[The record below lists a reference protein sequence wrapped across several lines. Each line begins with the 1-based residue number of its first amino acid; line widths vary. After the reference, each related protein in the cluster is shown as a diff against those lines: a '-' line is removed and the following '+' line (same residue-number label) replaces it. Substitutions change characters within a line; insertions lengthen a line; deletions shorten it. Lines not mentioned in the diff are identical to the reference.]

1 MYRTVILL
9 FVSCGHETSSLR
21 LREGRRSR
29 VFDNRVLRKIFGPKR
44 DEVTGKRRRLIHSQ
58 SARKEFVTLSLS
70 LLKMCSSQQYT
81 CGTLIFIQH
90 VWNPLCTDLCLP
102 GLLVRISNVLLV
114 FQPLLHS
121 LCILCWGLSRAKHEY
136 APRVAHLLHLQMCHC
151 KEHLLHPPIDCQ

>member
-1 MYRTVILL
+1 MNNQVNCIHEEIKNRLKSGNNCCHLVQNCLSSSLLSKNKENKMYRTVILL

-90 VWNPLCTDLCLP
+90 VWNPLRTDLCLP
-102 GLLVRISNVLLV
+102 GLLVRI
-114 FQPLLHS
+114 
-121 LCILCWGLSRAKHEY
+121 
-136 APRVAHLLHLQMCHC
+136 
-151 KEHLLHPPIDCQ
+151 